1 MVVCDV
7 MARPEGEDMDA
18 SVVTALAAVGGSVVG
33 GLTSFLTTVLTQRSQ
48 GRRERLL
55 RELDRREDLYT
66 LFDQTGSELMFDS
79 IGRELE
85 DPSKLISLMALT
97 GRIRLASTAP
107 VLAAAEALIADIL
120 DSYRSPPADP
130 AEVLKTNTAAI
141 VDPLIRFT
149 EACRAE
155 RMEMLSRL

>member
-1 MVVCDV
+1 
-7 MARPEGEDMDA
+7 
-18 SVVTALAAVGGSVVG
+18 
-33 GLTSFLTTVLTQRSQ
+33 
-48 GRRERLL
+48 
-55 RELDRREDLYT
+55 
-66 LFDQTGSELMFDS
+66 
-79 IGRELE
+79 
-85 DPSKLISLMALT
+85 MALT